1 MQTHRIRY
9 LLALC
14 KTLNFSRAAE
24 LCGVA
29 QPTISIAV
37 RDLEK
42 ELGGRIFHRT
52 PAIGLTPFGKSVTP
66 LLAEILRTNDKIHKI
81 ARSAKR
87 RGKGR

>member
-52 PAIGLTPFGKSVTP
+52 PAIRLTAFGKSVRP

-81 ARSAKR
+81 ARAAKR
-87 RGKGR
+87 RRKRR